1 MAQWKSIGDVPGIIE
16 RLNFQGFGCWMQA
29 WLVKRSMAFC
39 QNWVHG
45 ITYVGQWCVPIG
57 LKKRLGCQKSALLVC
72 FHAPIFGGLPS
83 VVPATFLDDGWVGCA
98 DSPWNGLLA
107 TRPSR
112 REETRL
118 SERRSRKFRVSA
130 WKAAGAGHGAAV
142 RTAHPSIIQ
151 NLNRDSSCH
160 KDKRRCR
167 LTDTA
172 SC

>member
-16 RLNFQGFGCWMQA
+16 RLSFQGFGCWMQA
-29 WLVKRSMAFC
+29 WLVKRSMVFC

-98 DSPWNGLLA
+98 DFPWNGRLA

-112 REETRL
+112 REETQLFEAAEPQVPRFSL
-118 SERRSRKFRVSA
+118 ENRRSRPWS
-130 WKAAGAGHGAAV
+130 GSPHSPPIH
-142 RTAHPSIIQ
+142 HP
-151 NLNRDSSCH
+151 
-160 KDKRRCR
+160 KP
-167 LTDTA
+167 
-172 SC
+172 